1 MAFWQTNTIQSNLV
15 DYGTAPNDGTG
26 DSIRDAF
33 IKVDENFNS
42 LSNFLAAAGTDG
54 TVDFQQS
61 TVSVHLRSTGT
72 ADIANLFVSNA
83 TGTTASFTGN
93 VTAGNLHAN
102 AGIYNSGVTTLTGN
116 TTTGNVTINGQLNLN
131 TVTVVSNHIIPT
143 ANLSYDLGSS
153 TRYFRNIY
161 AQGLVQI
168 NTVTASSDAGLLLLH
183 ANLLPGDTK
192 DVGIFGKFAD
202 GGANSFAFFG
212 HQATTNNFV
221 YKITT
226 TDATLGN
233 SVVYDGFYAG
243 AQFGSQLLSNTTAS
257 TSTTTGA
264 LIVAGGAGIAGAIY
278 TPTLNGN
285 VVSTVANIG
294 RMSLSGNVSGTFK
307 VDGNIF
313 ANGGQVLTSTSVG
326 LGTLFT
332 TASSIGSGPWIYVNG
347 TQANGTTGTGAVSI
361 PNGGLYVGGNIIAN
375 TGFVG
380 TFFGNVNS
388 PLAIISTLQAADS
401 TIANLTVSNSFN
413 TPVLNATSLGV
424 TNITATGA
432 INFTGATLTGLTSM
446 TITGNVTTGNIS
458 GAKGTFTNIA
468 GTITTAAQPNITSV
482 GTLTG
487 LTVTN
492 PIVGSV
498 TGTSATITGIYS
510 GTLTSGQ
517 VTTALTYTPYNA
529 TNPSAYVTAAA
540 TLTTAAQPNITSVG
554 TLTGLTVTN
563 PIVGSVTGP
572 AGSATTA
579 GTVTTAAQP
588 AITSVGTLTGLT
600 VSGTIAASANNTIN
614 IGAAGTVFATV
625 YATTFSGVSTT
636 AKYADLAENYQSDTV
651 YEPGTV
657 VVFGGAAEI
666 TTTAELAD
674 AGVAGIIS
682 TNPAYLMNSDC
693 IDGLPVALRG
703 RVPCKVYGP
712 VNKGDSLV
720 TADNKPGFAVSIG
733 KLRNYGQAVFAKSIE
748 TNLAEGEKVIT
759 AVVI

>member
-42 LSNFLAAAGTDG
+42 LSNFLAASGTDG

-61 TVSVHLRSTGT
+61 TVSIHLKSTGT

-83 TGTTASFTGN
+83 TGTTASFTSN
-93 VTAGNLHAN
+93 VTVGNLIAN
-102 AGIYNSGVTTLTGN
+102 TGIHNLGVTTLVGN
-116 TTTGNVTINGQLNLN
+116 TTTGNISITGQLNLN
-131 TVTVVSNHIIPT
+131 TVTIVSDNIIPS

-212 HQATTNNFV
+212 HQAATNNFV

-243 AQFGSQLLSNTTAS
+243 AQFGSQYLSNVTAS

-264 LIVAGGAGIAGAIY
+264 LVVAGGAGIAGAIY

-332 TASSIGSGPWIYVNG
+332 TSSSIGAGPWIYING
-347 TQANGTTGTGAVSI
+347 TPANGTTATAAVSI

-388 PLAIISTLQAADS
+388 PLAIISTLQSADS

-446 TITGNVTTGNIS
+446 AITGNVTTGNVS
-458 GAKGTFTNIA
+458 GTKGTFTNVA
-468 GTITTAAQPNITSV
+468 GTVTTAAQPNITSI

-492 PIVGSV
+492 PIVGNI
-498 TGTSATITGIYS
+498 TGTATTITGIYG

-517 VTTALTYTPYNA
+517 VTSALTFTPYNA
-529 TNPSAYVTAAA
+529 TNPSAYVTAAV
-540 TLTTAAQPNITSVG
+540 TLTTAAQ
-554 TLTGLTVTN
+554 TN
-563 PIVGSVTGP
+563 
-572 AGSATTA
+572 
-579 GTVTTAAQP
+579 
-588 AITSVGTLTGLT
+588 ITSVGTLTGLT
-600 VSGTIAASANNTIN
+600 VSGTIAANANNTIN
-614 IGAAGTVFATV
+614 IGAVGTTFATV
-625 YATTFSGVSTT
+625 YATTFSGVATT
-636 AKYADLAENYQSDTV
+636 AKYADLAENYQADAV

-657 VVFGGAAEI
+657 VVFGGLAEI
-666 TTTAELAD
+666 TTTLDSAD
-674 AGVAGIIS
+674 TSVAGIIS

-693 IDGLPVALRG
+693 TDGLPVALRG

-712 VNKGDSLV
+712 VTKGDSLV
-720 TADNKPGFAVSIG
+720 TADNRPGFAVSIG
-733 KLRNYGQAVFAKSIE
+733 KLHNYGQAVFAKSIE
-748 TNLAEGEKVIT
+748 TDLADGEKVIT
-759 AVVI
+759 VVVI